1 MKLYKGDAA
10 KDFTTKD
17 IYGKT
22 IKLSD
27 FKGKKILLGFFR
39 NVNCPFCNLRVHE
52 LTKQKAVLDG
62 RNVQMIFLFESS
74 AKLLSLSTF
83 HQGIS
88 PIPLIGDPEK
98 VIYKEYGVEN
108 STLGILKTFLSPS
121 SLRMMEEAKKL
132 NLPKEEDKTAT
143 KSLMPADF
151 LIDENFVI
159 QYAHYGKD
167 MADHI
172 PLPMIMNF

>member
-1 MKLYKGDAA
+1 MKIYKGDTA
-10 KDFTTKD
+10 KDFTIKD
-17 IYGKT
+17 IYGKNVT
-22 IKLSD
+22 LSD

-39 NVNCPFCNLRVHE
+39 NVTCPFCNLRVHE
-52 LTKQKAVLDG
+52 LQKQKSILDS
-62 RNVQMIFLFESS
+62 RNVQMVFLFESS
-74 AKLLSLSTF
+74 TKLLSLSTF

-98 VIYKEYGVEN
+98 VIYQQYGVEP
-108 STLGILKTFLSPS
+108 SIIGMLKTFLSPT
-121 SLRMMEEAKKL
+121 SLRMLEEAKKL
-132 NLPKEEDKTAT
+132 NLPKEDKASTQ
-143 KSLMPADF
+143 SLMPADF

-172 PLPMIMNF
+172 PLPMIINF